1 MVDEVCITDALL
13 AGAKEVF
20 ETMVFMDIDESIEAD
35 QTLEGDTLLGSITF
49 QGDLEGRLT
58 ICCGLPCAKTIAAN
72 MLGRELSE
80 EISEPEIC
88 DAIGEIVNMIV
99 GAVKARIQDN
109 IGTIQVSIP
118 TVVTGQ
124 GLQNTLGDKAYKVLV
139 KTTFEDEYIAELS
152 VLYRESRD

>member
-1 MVDEVCITDALL
+1 MCITDALL

-20 ETMVFMDIDESIEAD
+20 ETMVFMDIDKSSEPD

-49 QGDLEGRLT
+49 QGNLEGCLT

-72 MLGRELSE
+72 MLGMEPGE

-88 DAIGEIVNMIV
+88 DAIGEIVNMVI
-99 GAVKARIQDN
+99 GSVKARIQDS

-139 KTTFEDEYIAELS
+139 KATFEDEYIAELS
-152 VLYRESRD
+152 VLYREGHG

>member
-20 ETMVFMDIDESIEAD
+20 ETMVFMDIDESTEPD
-35 QTLEGDTLLGSITF
+35 QILEGDTLLGSITF
-49 QGDLEGRLT
+49 QGDLEGCLT
-58 ICCGLPCAKTIAAN
+58 ICCGRSCAKTIAAN
-72 MLGRELSE
+72 MLGMELSE

-88 DAIGEIVNMIV
+88 DAIGEIVNMIM

-139 KTTFEDEYIAELS
+139 KATFEDEYIAELS
-152 VLYRESRD
+152 VLYREAHD